1 MRYGI
6 LNWWWGENNLQ
17 DEIRKQW
24 VTWMRGLFWQNEAIE
39 LKKLSDDDYSNI
51 GDAEA
56 KWNPEDGK
64 YLVVADSENNVPV
77 HHNVSPGDR
86 WFTFE
91 RRFRF
96 SVKGDSALFLT
107 PYPFIPKSERKKNRH
122 LFDNSTVWENTLL
135 ELEWSRSDIYTRRF
149 AFEYLKELYPE
160 TAYGDIFAYS
170 ADNEGLFLSLL
181 NWDNPMNK
189 FFYTVVGE
197 GIDPLQDEKG
207 ARKLWVEFVRNN
219 FVCVLDS
226 RPSQPVIQALSDHYD
241 IDLLEFWPD
250 LGDTIQYQQVAMAD
264 ESLVVSES
272 GHETELFDLDEALG
286 LDNIIA
292 LHPRLIECI
301 IRSLYIDGD
310 TSEKEKLDWFLK
322 DITESGSANASNYLT
337 PFTQFLVNLKLEG
350 KI

>member
-6 LNWWWGENNLQ
+6 LNWWWGENNIQ

-24 VTWMRGLFWQNEAIE
+24 ITWMRGLFWQNEAIE
-39 LKKLSDDDYSNI
+39 LKKLSDDDYYNI
-51 GDAEA
+51 EDAEA

-77 HHNVSPGDR
+77 HRNVSPGDR

-107 PYPFIPKSERKKNRH
+107 PYPHIPKSERNKKQH
-122 LFDNSTVWENTLL
+122 LFENSTVWEDTLL

-170 ADNEGLFLSLL
+170 SDNEGLFLSLL

-264 ESLVVSES
+264 ESVVVNKGE
-272 GHETELFDLDEALG
+272 EIELFDLDEALS